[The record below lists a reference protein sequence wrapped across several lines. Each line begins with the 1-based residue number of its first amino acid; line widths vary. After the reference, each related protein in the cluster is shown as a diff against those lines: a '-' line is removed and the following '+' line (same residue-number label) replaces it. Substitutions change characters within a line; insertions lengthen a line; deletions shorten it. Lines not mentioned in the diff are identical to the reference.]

1 MVTSRFV
8 SSLAFEEPRVMSVR
22 LRNLFFVSSLILGSA
37 ILSAQVPKGREVHAD
52 LSRVAGPHSQ
62 VPMRVVGA
70 GRAEEGLRAD
80 WQEQLAIVQREIG
93 FHYLRMHGLL
103 NDEMGVYTE
112 DRQGHPQINFQYGD
126 SLYDAL
132 LKMHIRPFVKQIGRA
147 HV

>member
-1 MVTSRFV
+1 
-8 SSLAFEEPRVMSVR
+8 MSVR

-62 VPMRVVGA
+62 IPMRVVGA

-80 WQEQLAIVQREIG
+80 WQEQLATVQREIG

-103 NDEMGVYTE
+103 NDEMGVIYGRPAGPSANQFSVRGLAVRCAAE
-112 DRQGHPQINFQYGD
+112 DAYPTVCRTNVYAQQTGQWNVDG
-126 SLYDAL
+126 L
-132 LKMHIRPFVKQIGRA
+132 LVEG
-147 HV
+147 